1 MYPEL
6 PPCPHRPTCPGC
18 PRYGERG
25 PGPAAQARLGELA
38 ALGGLTPP
46 RVRSGSALGFRT
58 RARLAVRGSAG
69 SPKVGIFQ
77 TGTHRIAD
85 IPRCGI
91 HHPLVNEVAAAL
103 RHAVRETKVTP
114 YADQPHRGELRYLQV
129 AVERAGPRAQVVL
142 VGNGESAEPLRGVF
156 AALERAL
163 GPRLQGLFWNGNTAR
178 GNAILGP
185 RWERIAGEEAL
196 VEPLGG
202 VDVFHPP
209 GAFGQSHPEL
219 FESLALAARA
229 AVPDGARVLE
239 LYAGAGAIGLGL
251 LGRATSV
258 ELNELSPHGVRG
270 LELGIAAR
278 PEPERGRARVL
289 PGDAASHA
297 SRIAEA
303 GAVLVDPPRRGLDRA
318 VLEALLAHRPGTLVY
333 VSCGLESLLREARA
347 LVGSGRFA
355 LASLEAWDL
364 FPYTEH
370 VETLAVFRAAGSGSG
385 TPPTRPRP

>member
-1 MYPEL
+1 L
-6 PPCPHRPTCPGC
+6 PCPHRPPCPGC
-18 PRYGERG
+18 PRYGERALD
-25 PGPAAQARLGELA
+25 PATEARLRELA
-38 ALGGLTPP
+38 ALGGLTPA
-46 RVRSGSALGFRT
+46 RVRLGAALGFRT
-58 RARLAVRGSAG
+58 RARLAVRGRAG

-77 TGTHRIAD
+77 AGTHRIAD

-103 RHAVRETKVTP
+103 RRVIRETGVTP
-114 YADQPHRGELRYLQV
+114 YADAPHRGELRYLQV

-142 VGNGESAEPLRGVF
+142 VGNGESSEALAPVF
-156 AALERAL
+156 AALQREL
-163 GPRLQGLFWNGNTAR
+163 GPRLQGLFWNGNPAR

-185 RWERIAGEEAL
+185 RWERIAGDEAL
-196 VEPLGG
+196 VEPVGG

-219 FESLALAARA
+219 FESLALAARG

-239 LYAGAGAIGLGL
+239 LYAGTGAIGLGL
-251 LGRATSV
+251 LGRAASV

-278 PEPERGRARVL
+278 PADERDRARVL
-289 PGDAASHA
+289 PGDAASHTA
-297 SRIAEA
+297 RIARA
-303 GAVLVDPPRRGLDRA
+303 DAVLADPPRRGLDRP
-318 VLEALLAHRPGTLVY
+318 VLDALLAAPPALLGY
-333 VSCGLESLLREARA
+333 VSCGLESLLRETRE

-355 LASLEAWDL
+355 LESLEAWDL

-370 VETLAVFRAAGSGSG
+370 VETLALFRARTAGSR
-385 TPPTRPRP
+385 TRPTHPPP